1 MNSNSHQ
8 TSFYRT
14 FEVSQKSK
22 LPYSVLYSS
31 IGIESN
37 ESGGV
42 PIAMCHILR
51 NFSKISPL
59 GKYSFCFF
67 GFSCFQI
74 FHDSSQSFLW
84 MSWNKNSICQ
94 HKRSYFF
101 LFSQNWHST
110 WDGRLARRT
119 ECINDQVKMTK
130 PTTRTLDSK
139 TPSGLTPH
147 VAFAL
152 STSQT
157 RCHFVYVSFYF
168 KTICLTWSACGNN
181 LHSPQPA
188 QFTSTVESSAT

>member
-1 MNSNSHQ
+1 MNSNLHQ

-22 LPYSVLYSS
+22 WPYSVLYSS

-51 NFSKISPL
+51 NLSKISPF

-74 FHDSSQSFLW
+74 FHHSSQSFLW

-101 LFSQNWHST
+101 YSHKIGTPPEMVAWRDVPSASMIKWRWRNQPPGHLTAKHH
-110 WDGRLARRT
+110 LASHLMLHLHY
-119 ECINDQVKMTK
+119 QPVKQ
-130 PTTRTLDSK
+130 
-139 TPSGLTPH
+139 G
-147 VAFAL
+147 VIL
-152 STSQT
+152 STF
-157 RCHFVYVSFYF
+157 HFIL
-168 KTICLTWSACGNN
+168 K
-181 LHSPQPA
+181 
-188 QFTSTVESSAT
+188 QFV